1 MIDLEELERL
11 EKAATSG
18 PWETRLGDE
27 FGKTDMLI
35 MAPENPEPNAIE
47 VVVRNKN
54 PFDYIDPE
62 YKANFDLIVALRNA
76 APDLFQRIR
85 ELEARVAE
93 LEGHIDEHNKL
104 VWKNMKWTL
113 CRKDERPGY
122 ITDGFGCYWKKD
134 CPDCGAPM
142 QVIRPGDCR
151 CSAECYSKGEEQK
164 P

>member
-76 APDLFQRIR
+76 AP
-85 ELEARVAE
+85 ELIAE
-93 LEGHIDEHNKL
+93 LRQARQALCDLVQAIARDMMHNDDESMDTLIDLKA
-104 VWKNMKWTL
+104 
-113 CRKDERPGY
+113 CIERAQSLY
-122 ITDGFGCYWKKD
+122 IQ
-134 CPDCGAPM
+134 DCGD
-142 QVIRPGDCR
+142 G
-151 CSAECYSKGEEQK
+151 
-164 P
+164 